1 MEPFSPDET
10 RELFEAAQPAFREP
24 YIGRRLPSLFRQAEY
39 SEIEVRVNPVVARK
53 GHLQGV
59 VHNMLAYALQF
70 NRLEKRQV
78 DIYKERLQ
86 GAIEDG
92 DYMFILP
99 QFVVR
104 GVKG

>member
-1 MEPFSPDET
+1 M
-10 RELFEAAQPAFREP
+10 
-24 YIGRRLPSLFRQAEY
+24 FRQAEY
-39 SEIEVRVNPVVARK
+39 SEIEVRVNPVVDRK

-70 NRLEKRQV
+70 NRLGERQV
-78 DIYKERLQ
+78 ASYKERLQ
-86 GAIEDG
+86 EAIEGG

-104 GVKG
+104 GLKG